1 MSIKIVMRF
10 TGALLVAV
18 VVFHVGMLNA
28 GPHVHGEAE
37 LTIAME
43 NTRLQ
48 IQLLAPV
55 GDIVG
60 FEHQPTT
67 PEELK
72 SMAGAKEAL
81 SLVAQLFVISGA
93 RCELSEVTIDVKD
106 LVDAKHVTH
115 AHNNITA
122 NYDYECQSLDEISK
136 IEVNAFDLFPALL
149 RINSM
154 WINERSQG
162 SQVLSKKA
170 RQIHI
175 NQPN

>member
-1 MSIKIVMRF
+1 
-10 TGALLVAV
+10 
-18 VVFHVGMLNA
+18 
-28 GPHVHGEAE
+28 
-37 LTIAME
+37 
-43 NTRLQ
+43 
-48 IQLLAPV
+48 
-55 GDIVG
+55 
-60 FEHQPTT
+60 
-67 PEELK
+67 
-72 SMAGAKEAL
+72 
-81 SLVAQLFVISGA
+81 
-93 RCELSEVTIDVKD
+93 
-106 LVDAKHVTH
+106 
-115 AHNNITA
+115 HNNITA